1 MVVLEESVEVAN
13 AMGKLQ
19 TSEAKIG
26 ELRKKCFPPT
36 RAPSSVQEAPN
47 IENGSP
53 ILVDGTEQ
61 TERAHRK
68 VEGSEGG
75 AGTVQEGNTKS
86 NREIDVDMIAIGQ
99 RRTRIREDNRS

>member
-26 ELRKKCFPPT
+26 ELRKKCYPPT
-36 RAPSSVQEAPN
+36 RAASSVQQAPN

-53 ILVDGTEQ
+53 IPVDGTEQ
-61 TERAHRK
+61 TERAHGK

-75 AGTVQEGNTKS
+75 AGIVQEGNASPTE
-86 NREIDVDMIAIGQ
+86 RLTV
-99 RRTRIREDNRS
+99 T

>member
-26 ELRKKCFPPT
+26 ELRKKCYPPT
-36 RAPSSVQEAPN
+36 RAASSVQQAPN

-53 ILVDGTEQ
+53 IPVEQ
-61 TERAHRK
+61 TDRAHGK
-68 VEGSEGG
+68 VEGSEGE
-75 AGTVQEGNTKS
+75 AGTVQEGNASPTE
-86 NREIDVDMIAIGQ
+86 RL
-99 RRTRIREDNRS
+99 TLT